1 MLLSELQKLIEEKL
15 EMYGDMPVIR
25 VRSLAIDGI
34 VSNDF
39 DKFNKN
45 IIRYSGNDFNVI
57 KTKDNN
63 EFSYNYFNINTPF
76 YD

>member
-1 MLLSELQKLIEEKL
+1 MLLSELQKLIEEAL
-15 EMYGDMPVIR
+15 EMYGDIPVVR
-25 VRSLAIDGI
+25 ARSLDVDGI

-39 DKFNKN
+39 NKN
-45 IIRYSGNDFNVI
+45 LIRYSGNDFNVI
-57 KTKDNN
+57 KIKDNN

>member
-15 EMYGDMPVIR
+15 ETYGDMPVIR
-25 VRSLAIDGI
+25 ARSLDIDGI

-39 DKFNKN
+39 NKN
-45 IIRYSGNDFNVI
+45 LVRYSGNDFNVI
-57 KTKDNN
+57 KIKDNN
-63 EFSYNYFNINTPF
+63 DFSYNYFNINTPF

>member
-1 MLLSELQKLIEEKL
+1 MLLSELQKIIQDTIML
-15 EMYGDMPVIR
+15 YGDIPVVR
-25 VRSLAIDGI
+25 VRSLDIDGI

-39 DKFNKN
+39 NKN
-45 IIRYSGNDFNVI
+45 LVRYSGNDFNVI

-63 EFSYNYFNINTPF
+63 DFSYNYFNINTPF

>member
-1 MLLSELQKLIEEKL
+1 MLLSELQKLIEEAL
-15 EMYGDMPVIR
+15 EMYGDIPVVR
-25 VRSLAIDGI
+25 ARSLDVDGI

-39 DKFNKN
+39 NKN
-45 IIRYSGNDFNVI
+45 LIRYSGDFNVI
-57 KTKDNN
+57 KIKDNN